1 MELFKRWPSGHLF
14 FCVNYVEVAI
24 RAGRMLRKCH
34 VTAFIDWNS
43 QTYNAGVKRELVR
56 SGRGIDSVIQYIA
69 NTIDSILSKNKEWD
83 RYEVDI
89 RLYYGW
95 HAGLTK
101 TKCRSGIEELAAA
114 GGLPASRGR
123 CTFNWSCPFGDK
135 LLSAL
140 DRRLHRKVQLHLP
153 DTLRD
158 DAEGNGREKMV
169 DTALVADLL
178 SVTRGDSQ
186 GWKII
191 LAEDDDVIPGLLV
204 AEKWS
209 SERGGRCILA
219 RKRAEM
225 GHLRIDELLH
235 VLGG

>member
-1 MELFKRWPSGHLF
+1 
-14 FCVNYVEVAI
+14 
-24 RAGRMLRKCH
+24 

-43 QTYNAGVKRELVR
+43 QTYNAGVRRELVR
-56 SGRGIDSVIQYIA
+56 NGRGIDSVVQYIVR
-69 NTIDSILSKNKEWD
+69 TIDGVLSQHKEWD
-83 RYEVDI
+83 RFDVDV

-95 HAGLTK
+95 YSGLTK
-101 TKCRSGIEELAAA
+101 TKCRIGVEALSSD
-114 GGLPASRGR
+114 GGLPATRGK
-123 CTFNWSCPFGDK
+123 CSFNWNRPFGDK

-140 DRRLHRKVQLHLP
+140 DRRLHNKIHLHLP

-158 DAEGNGREKMV
+158 DGEGQSREKMV

-186 GWKII
+186 GWKIVM
-191 LAEDDDVIPGLLV
+191 AEDDDVIPGILV

-225 GHLRIDELLH
+225 GHLRIDELLY
-235 VLGG
+235 VIGG